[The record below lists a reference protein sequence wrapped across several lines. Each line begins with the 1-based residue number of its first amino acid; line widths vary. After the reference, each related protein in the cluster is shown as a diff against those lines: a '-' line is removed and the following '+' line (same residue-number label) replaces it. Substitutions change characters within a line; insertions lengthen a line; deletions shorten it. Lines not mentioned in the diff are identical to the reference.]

1 MLIGDE
7 VVWGVESDEMDLDY
21 IVRYRLVKD
30 G

>member
-7 VVWGVESDEMDLDY
+7 AVWGVESDELDVDY